1 MLYITQEGLYLHHEL
16 DVLKVKKGDDT
27 IFKIPFHHLE
37 GITIFGI
44 CGISPSLLQKCLEKG
59 IFISYLTARGKFQG
73 RLEGS
78 NSGNVL
84 IRKAQFKKSEI
95 EKFRLEIA
103 RSIVA
108 GKLQNCRSVLS
119 RTARE
124 SKNEL
129 EKQDIK
135 EAIGK
140 IEKNISLLEKAES
153 IESIRGYEG
162 ASVKTYF
169 SVFDYCI
176 IQQKEDF
183 QFHQRTRRP
192 PRSRTN
198 ALLSFLYSLLTN
210 DCIAVCQAV
219 GLDPYIGFLH
229 DERPGRPSLALDMME
244 EFRPFIDRLV
254 FTLINRKQ
262 IQVSDF
268 LEKPGS
274 VFFINDDS
282 RKELIKSYQERKKEE
297 IFHPWLNIKSTV
309 GELPYLQ
316 ARIFA
321 RTLRGDL
328 KYYIPFIWK

>member
-1 MLYITQEGLYLHHEL
+1 M
-16 DVLKVKKGDDT
+16 
-27 IFKIPFHHLE
+27 
-37 GITIFGI
+37 
-44 CGISPSLLQKCLEKG
+44 
-59 IFISYLTARGKFQG
+59 
-73 RLEGS
+73 
-78 NSGNVL
+78 

-95 EKFRLEIA
+95 EEFRLEIA

-119 RTARE
+119 RTARK

-162 ASVKTYF
+162 ASAKTYF

-183 QFHQRTRRP
+183 QFHKRTRRP

-282 RKELIKSYQERKKEE
+282 RKELIKTYQKGKRR
-297 IFHPWLNIKSTV
+297 NIPS
-309 GELPYLQ
+309 LAQYQ
-316 ARIFA
+316 IHRW
-321 RTLRGDL
+321 RTTL
-328 KYYIPFIWK
+328 FTS